1 MKNKAKAKTQTILI
15 VVAVLL
21 VIGFLFGKAGIP
33 FVITGNEVMTRTAPT
48 TVNPSST
55 FQVTYTVSGATG
67 TWGASIVDAVSGG
80 CKFPDG
86 STELKTV
93 MLSTDGNTKQ
103 VTVTAPSSGS
113 CTFVGDYKF
122 GADPIV
128 EFTDATV
135 TIGSVCTPD
144 CTCASSTCIGET
156 CSNGCGGTCAGT
168 KSCNGGTTCNK
179 FFSDTMNWYDFTDNP
194 CTNGYIITGIAGL
207 VGLLVVFRLLK

>member
-122 GADPIV
+122 GDFPIKTFTNSVVNICQPICTRPADLCL
-128 EFTDATV
+128 AT
-135 TIGSVCTPD
+135 S
-144 CTCASSTCIGET
+144 
-156 CSNGCGGTCAGT
+156 SNGCGGTCPWTVTKNTNADTNCDNKVDRTELGVSINGWIAGT
-168 KSCNGGTTCNK
+168 VTRDDLGLAISA
-179 FFSDTMNWYDFTDNP
+179 WVQ
-194 CTNGYIITGIAGL
+194 TG
-207 VGLLVVFRLLK
+207 